1 MLSFIHVSL
10 KCTLTCVC
18 KSVSF
23 ELLWCHFCFQL
34 YGIIIFLQR
43 TYINAKKYLTNSS
56 NTFDVLK
63 SQSDE
68 IYIIFVDY
76 YMNDRLIGVR
86 NLGVYLIITIYIVI
100 FVTIL
105 IGNRLY
111 FLVFPVYVTDLV
123 SIYRKADI
131 NVGIVRMW
139 V

>member
-1 MLSFIHVSL
+1 M
-10 KCTLTCVC
+10 
-18 KSVSF
+18 
-23 ELLWCHFCFQL
+23 
-34 YGIIIFLQR
+34 
-43 TYINAKKYLTNSS
+43 
-56 NTFDVLK
+56 LK